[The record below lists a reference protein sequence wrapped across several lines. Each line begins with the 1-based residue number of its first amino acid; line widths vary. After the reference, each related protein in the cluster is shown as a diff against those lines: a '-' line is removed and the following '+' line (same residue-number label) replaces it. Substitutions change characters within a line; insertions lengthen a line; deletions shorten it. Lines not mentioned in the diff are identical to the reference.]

1 MPRRVACLLLLH
13 LMHIACDGVVGS
25 PRVRDACGVCGGSN
39 ATCQII
45 SGIFT
50 EPYLEA
56 GYRLV
61 AQIPAGACSIHIQ
74 EMGITDN
81 YLALRDIH
89 SRFILNGDWNIDNS
103 GTYKGAGA
111 SFGYQR
117 QTERT
122 GERISALGPIAEPV
136 DIVILYRQANRGIKY
151 EYAIKRNN
159 SLSSVLPRLPSAT
172 GVAQVPR
179 PTLADQQRQPAPSA
193 VAPPPPPPR
202 ARGGAGFVSSL
213 YQPAQ
218 RPVRPGRTRPRPGG
232 PSAAGAGARAGA
244 RRRRRRRRNR
254 FQWVVTGFSACSRSC
269 GGGTQIAEVVCMRR
283 KRKQLARN
291 RKCDPR
297 RRPKP
302 KATPCNTFPCPVS
315 SWEPNPWSACSS
327 TCGTGH
333 QTRTF
338 LCVRAGQPVEVTECE
353 GRPTEPEV
361 QECDAG
367 PCPANARWQIGQWSP
382 CSVSCDWGSRT
393 RRVSC
398 AEPGRCPA
406 TERPR
411 DTAPCRLQPCPQQVH
426 SDHRPAGWM
435 TTDWTDQCSV
445 ECGQGVQW
453 RGVTCGGD
461 VGRCQPGSRPQQTRP
476 CKTDRGC
483 GGIWF
488 TGPWS
493 QCSHECGDGGQA
505 TRTVLCIRRTDAEFA
520 VAAERAC
527 AATARPPDRQPCG
540 GGAGCPPRWFVTEW
554 AACSATCGIGR
565 QRRTVACVD
574 ADGELERETPAT
586 NQPEEQLPTNELES
600 ELLETNELD
609 GEPRFTFELDE
620 KPPSANGLRGAPFP
634 GQAPAENTLVT
645 DDSCTDKFSYCSL
658 VQQARLCK
666 YKYYKNSCCAAC
678 RGAR

>member
-1 MPRRVACLLLLH
+1 
-13 LMHIACDGVVGS
+13 
-25 PRVRDACGVCGGSN
+25 
-39 ATCQII
+39 
-45 SGIFT
+45 
-50 EPYLEA
+50 
-56 GYRLV
+56 
-61 AQIPAGACSIHIQ
+61 
-74 EMGITDN
+74 
-81 YLALRDIH
+81 
-89 SRFILNGDWNIDNS
+89 
-103 GTYKGAGA
+103 
-111 SFGYQR
+111 
-117 QTERT
+117 
-122 GERISALGPIAEPV
+122 
-136 DIVILYRQANRGIKY
+136 
-151 EYAIKRNN
+151 
-159 SLSSVLPRLPSAT
+159 
-172 GVAQVPR
+172 
-179 PTLADQQRQPAPSA
+179 
-193 VAPPPPPPR
+193 
-202 ARGGAGFVSSL
+202 
-213 YQPAQ
+213 
-218 RPVRPGRTRPRPGG
+218 
-232 PSAAGAGARAGA
+232 
-244 RRRRRRRRNR
+244 
-254 FQWVVTGFSACSRSC
+254 
-269 GGGTQIAEVVCMRR
+269 MRR

-565 QRRTVACVD
+565 QRRTVACPASWPTAPRWVVIFTCGWNGSSLQSLSYAATTGQPVTEGSLPTGQTEAAGSAPTADAASPDGTPPPTVVDESVEQRPSILTLDESTLGGWRGTTNANKSVEQRPSVLTLDEATVGGWRGSTNTWITVD
-574 ADGELERETPAT
+574 APTPTEAGPVGSTEPTGVGATELGSSSEPTAAAVSRELELGSGGLDPINTATSAAATEALAGGAEPTRLPSETLPAGELERETPAT

-645 DDSCTDKFSYCSL
+645 DGSAATTEGLANPRKHRKHKDRGGRREGRKEGSGSGASANNTDSCTDKFSYCSL